1 MDCLFCFGGFLT
13 FISSKYILDS
23 GAVSHSLN
31 PSDSIGSTPPFL
43 DGLVW
48 RWLLAVGGQLSAIS
62 GQGSARLCMVFYK
75 LKGGR
80 LSAVGGRLSA
90 VSGQGLARLCMVF
103 YKLYTISYIL

>member
-1 MDCLFCFGGFLT
+1 MDCLFCFGRFLT

-31 PSDSIGSTPPFL
+31 PSDSIGPPTFF
-43 DGLVW
+43 
-48 RWLLAVGGQLSAIS
+48 RWIGVEMAIGGQLSAIS

-80 LSAVGGRLSA
+80 LSAVRGRLGSA
-90 VSGQGLARLCMVF
+90 WYS
-103 YKLYTISYIL
+103 IS